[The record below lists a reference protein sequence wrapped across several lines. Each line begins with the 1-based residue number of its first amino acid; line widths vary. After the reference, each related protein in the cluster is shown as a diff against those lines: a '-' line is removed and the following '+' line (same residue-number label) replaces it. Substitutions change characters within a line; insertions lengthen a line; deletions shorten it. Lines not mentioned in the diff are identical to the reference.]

1 METSPSNP
9 REIRQDRR
17 IHATLPQHAQLCRG
31 RWWFQHAQLCRGRW
45 WFPTFNN
52 VSHVHIALV
61 TCACS
66 KLACT
71 SFCNFQPGSAK
82 TCGKVLTETV
92 DVPATAGTLDTGL
105 GDDMLP
111 LATKS
116 RRCPRCPRH
125 RRYSAGL
132 WTRRRHASAGRC
144 SRKMR
149 GRGRPLAPPTQSVI
163 HTNQDETQA
172 PCTNIP
178 HQLRKNMTV
187 LFRRSTNTNTIVM
200 SLLARRSNNK
210 TKYTCYVAACP
221 AKRKTNT
228 LFMTMLARQLTT
240 KESTLFMSR
249 NLQHEKHTF
258 YVIAGPTKHKNTH
271 FLCHCL
277 SGKAPSKKY
286 TFMSLLARRSTNT
299 STRWVSWDLGP
310 CG

>member
-9 REIRQDRR
+9 REIRQDKR
-17 IHATLPQHAQLCRG
+17 IHASHHPIFYVTVCPA
-31 RWWFQHAQLCRGRW
+31 
-45 WFPTFNN
+45 TFNN
-52 VSHVHIALV
+52 VSHVHIAPV
-61 TCACS
+61 QGACS
-66 KLACT
+66 KLACA
-71 SFCNFQPGSAK
+71 SFCNFHPGSAK

-116 RRCPRCPRH
+116 RRCPRTPRH
-125 RRYSAGL
+125 RDIWTLDSGL

-249 NLQHEKHTF
+249 NLQHKKHTF